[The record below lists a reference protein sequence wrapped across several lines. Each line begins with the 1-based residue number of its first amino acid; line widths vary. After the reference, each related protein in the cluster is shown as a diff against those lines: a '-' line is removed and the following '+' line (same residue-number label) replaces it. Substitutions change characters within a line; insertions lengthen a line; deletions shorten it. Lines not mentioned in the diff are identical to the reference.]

1 METGRRPG
9 FPSVLSMSLLA
20 PTGVV
25 VDVVLVRWPSERG
38 ERDRLAA
45 EGIPRLLL
53 VEAGAAPPDGWA
65 PDEDW
70 IRTPADPQDLHH
82 RIAALRRVT
91 ARPEPVQLDE
101 GGLLW
106 RGHRWVA
113 LAPVEQSLVARLLE
127 HPGRL
132 VPRRELMRA
141 VWPEQDVEE
150 RAVDR
155 GIARLRRKLDHVGVS
170 IHAVH
175 GCGYLLELGVG
186 EGPRA

>member
-1 METGRRPG
+1 
-9 FPSVLSMSLLA
+9 MSLLA

-38 ERDRLAA
+38 ERDRLAG

-70 IRTPADPQDLHH
+70 IRTPADPVDLHH
-82 RIAALRRVT
+82 RIAALRRST
-91 ARPEPVQLDE
+91 ALPEPVHLDE

-106 RGHRWVA
+106 RGTRWVA
-113 LAPVEQSLVARLLE
+113 LAPVERSLVARLLE

-132 VPRRELMRA
+132 VSRRDLMRA
-141 VWPEQDVEE
+141 AWPAQDVEE

-155 GIARLRRKLDHVGVS
+155 GVARLRRKLDHLSLRV
-170 IHAVH
+170 HPVH
-175 GCGYLLELGVG
+175 GCGYLLEVDSRDDRQG
-186 EGPRA
+186 